1 MIQRKQSLWL
11 FIAALMNAGVLYFD
25 LYKTHTVANG
35 VDTLGQIR
43 VLDHYPSVVI
53 TVVMILLPLVTI
65 FMYRNRKQQM
75 RMTAYSMITQAT
87 FISMLLIR
95 VSKLTPAPTAGSYG
109 VGSIL
114 PVVAF
119 VFLFMAL
126 MGIRKDEKLVK
137 SVDRLR

>member
-25 LYKTHTVANG
+25 LYKTHTIVNG
-35 VDTLGQIR
+35 VDALGQLR
-43 VLDHYPSVVI
+43 VTDHYPSVII
-53 TVVMILLPLVTI
+53 TMVMIFLPLVTI
-65 FMYRNRKQQM
+65 FMFRNRRQQM
-75 RMTAYSMITQAT
+75 RMTAYSMVSQGT

-95 VSKLTPAPTAGSYG
+95 VGKITPPPTSGTYG
-109 VGSIL
+109 IGSIL

-126 MGIRKDEKLVK
+126 MG
-137 SVDRLR
+137 